1 MRKRFR
7 RTLSRDP
14 SLIDPSELLTQ
25 AESVRII
32 AALIAPDGER
42 RATRSMIRNRMKY
55 AVEALGTLVPINGK
69 FHSGGVCAWAR
80 DQRWL
85 GRFHAFPGWR
95 GASSG

>member
-85 GRFHAFPGWR
+85 GRFHAF
-95 GASSG
+95 SG